1 MLLIVFCTIV
11 SCSESPKR
19 PFKEDESLQNISDG
33 FFEKNA
39 VLADEVIEHL
49 IEDLD
54 VSAMKT
60 NEYQLTSQDK
70 SPCTVYSRSVT
81 PVHPQSDIQINCEN
95 CNIDNRDS
103 PSKLSD
109 TPTPSEYNSFTSS
122 PPRPLSE
129 LDQNICLLNSGRP
142 SSTSLSNC
150 QSYTRDTSDASSA
163 VEASS
168 ECSTPSSLNGRKRR
182 QFSIDRTKK
191 RRLRNK
197 DKWIDTRRKLLLN
210 SGKQHQSRN
219 GKLQPAKHLKPAC
232 GICKFNCSA
241 KISHE
246 DRKLIFNRFWDLCD
260 HEKQWVFIGKY
271 TKRCMKRRI
280 TTENDSKRQYSV
292 NYTLPTNVKEA
303 SPKTIK
309 VCKTMFKNT
318 LSVSNQFIQSAL
330 DKYDKN
336 TGSCEKDFR
345 GHHNNKNKVCTA
357 AIIKGVCDHVN
368 SFQPAES
375 HYTRKDTNKVYL
387 ADLNFST
394 MFKLYQTW
402 AEENNIVERVRTARQ
417 YRDIVNKEMNIAFYI
432 PKKDQCHV
440 CIAFKNCL
448 LSPTTQRDK
457 YNKHIQDK
465 NIARS
470 LKKQDKN
477 EAVSKPE
484 TVTSATFDFQKILST
499 PHGETSSF
507 YYKRKLSVFNFTV
520 FDLGLKKGICY
531 MWPETIAKRGS
542 NEVASCLYNFIQQ
555 STNRGIKD
563 IHLWSDNC
571 GGQNRNRIVFLMYV
585 YCSQKYSID
594 ICHRFL
600 EKGHTQQEG
609 DSVHALIEKSSKRK
623 FIFCPEEWYTLVR
636 WCKTS
641 GDAYEVIEITQDQ
654 ILDFKMCLNDFKL
667 TKNTDNEN
675 VKWNQVREIVVKA
688 ENPYAIFYKYDLN
701 DEEPK
706 RIDLVRKVTTR
717 SHRSLND
724 PKKCYDEP
732 IMITSAKYKDLI
744 SLCQQNLIPPRYH
757 NFYKNLKHSSYT
769 DGNETE

>member
-1 MLLIVFCTIV
+1 MERRKLLVNLGKTRRQCAIMNREDLLQLIDNNRET
-11 SCSESPKR
+11 SSESPKR

-81 PVHPQSDIQINCEN
+81 PVHPQSDTQINCEN
-95 CNIDNRDS
+95 FDIGHRDS

-109 TPTPSEYNSFTSS
+109 NTPLPSEYNSFTSS

-142 SSTSLSNC
+142 SSMSLSNC
-150 QSYTRDTSDASSA
+150 QSYTSNTSDASSA
-163 VEASS
+163 SS
-168 ECSTPSSLNGRKRR
+168 NPE
-182 QFSIDRTKK
+182 
-191 RRLRNK
+191 
-197 DKWIDTRRKLLLN
+197 
-210 SGKQHQSRN
+210 
-219 GKLQPAKHLKPAC
+219 
-232 GICKFNCSA
+232 
-241 KISHE
+241 
-246 DRKLIFNRFWDLCD
+246 
-260 HEKQWVFIGKY
+260 
-271 TKRCMKRRI
+271 
-280 TTENDSKRQYSV
+280 
-292 NYTLPTNVKEA
+292 
-303 SPKTIK
+303 
-309 VCKTMFKNT
+309 
-318 LSVSNQFIQSAL
+318 
-330 DKYDKN
+330 
-336 TGSCEKDFR
+336 
-345 GHHNNKNKVCTA
+345 
-357 AIIKGVCDHVN
+357 II
-368 SFQPAES
+368 
-375 HYTRKDTNKVYL
+375 
-387 ADLNFST
+387 
-394 MFKLYQTW
+394 
-402 AEENNIVERVRTARQ
+402 
-417 YRDIVNKEMNIAFYI
+417 
-432 PKKDQCHV
+432 
-440 CIAFKNCL
+440 
-448 LSPTTQRDK
+448 
-457 YNKHIQDK
+457 
-465 NIARS
+465 
-470 LKKQDKN
+470 
-477 EAVSKPE
+477 
-484 TVTSATFDFQKILST
+484 TSATFDFQKILST

-520 FDLGLKKGICY
+520 FDMGLKKGICY

-555 STNRGIKD
+555 STDRGIKD
-563 IHLWSDNC
+563 IRLWSDNC

-594 ICHRFL
+594 ICHKFL
-600 EKGHTQQEG
+600 EKGHTQQED

-688 ENPYAIFYKYDLN
+688 ENHYAIFYKYDLN

-717 SHRSLND
+717 SHRGFND

-732 IMITSAKYKDLI
+732 IIITSAKYKDLI
-744 SLCQQNLIPPRYH
+744 SLCQQNLIPPWYH